1 MSLVKVGVPMEMTK
15 YVDLS
20 FTNEVRAKSIDL
32 RVIGMWGHQ
41 NKNSRTTPLE
51 RMEILQGLTRRRR
64 EKD

>member
-1 MSLVKVGVPMEMTK
+1 MTK